1 MFVSIGLS
9 IFSIQSVRFRFL
21 PEGGSKLPNRSCR
34 ATYETTYT
42 RKGDRV
48 SVHALRNGACLAIEV
63 GGRAVPSRLS
73 VCSSSSSSF
82 LYLSPFYTC
91 PHLTSVA
98 RRVARRTKHGP
109 ECKIRK
115 TAAANKRTLLK
126 QKRRQLTD
134 VFITAKSK
142 TGVASF
148 LHTMTRN
155 RPFFR
160 STAVLEY
167 TYKHRELFRL
177 VIKLA

>member
-1 MFVSIGLS
+1 MLVPD
-9 IFSIQSVRFRFL
+9 FRFSRYRI
-21 PEGGSKLPNRSCR
+21 PIFAFCRRADRSPR
-34 ATYETTYT
+34 I
-42 RKGDRV
+42 DRV
-48 SVHALRNGACLAIEV
+48 AWHTKRRTHVKAIVCPCMRNGACLAIEV

-73 VCSSSSSSF
+73 VCSSSSSF

-134 VFITAKSK
+134 VFITAKSE
-142 TGVASF
+142 
-148 LHTMTRN
+148 R
-155 RPFFR
+155 
-160 STAVLEY
+160 
-167 TYKHRELFRL
+167 HREF
-177 VIKLA
+177 LAYNDTQSALPSVQRQIWGILTNRESCFGS

>member
-1 MFVSIGLS
+1 MSVGLS
-9 IFSIQSVRFRFL
+9 IFSIQSARFRFL

-34 ATYETTYT
+34 ATYKTTYT

-142 TGVASF
+142 RASREFLAYNDTQSALLPFNGSSGVYLQTQRAVSA
-148 LHTMTRN
+148 RN
-155 RPFFR
+155 KI
-160 STAVLEY
+160 S
-167 TYKHRELFRL
+167 
-177 VIKLA
+177 IN

>member
-1 MFVSIGLS
+1 MSVPDFL
-9 IFSIQSVRFRFL
+9 FSRYRVLVFTFCRRAD
-21 PEGGSKLPNRSCR
+21 RSSR
-34 ATYETTYT
+34 I
-42 RKGDRV
+42 DRV
-48 SVHALRNGACLAIEV
+48 ARHTKRRTHVKAIVCPCMRNGACLAIEV

-142 TGVASF
+142 RASWV
-148 LHTMTRN
+148 
-155 RPFFR
+155 
-160 STAVLEY
+160 SC
-167 TYKHRELFRL
+167 
-177 VIKLA
+177 IQ